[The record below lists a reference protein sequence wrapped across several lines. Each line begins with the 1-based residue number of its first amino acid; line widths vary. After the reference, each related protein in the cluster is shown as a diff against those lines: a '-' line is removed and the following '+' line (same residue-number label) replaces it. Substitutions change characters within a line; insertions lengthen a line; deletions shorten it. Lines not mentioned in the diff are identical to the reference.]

1 MELRDA
7 LAQISEIRLRMARVE
22 VYRGLRAGPAAFS
35 GFVALLAAGVQAA
48 VIPVPQADI
57 AAYVALWV
65 GAAAAS
71 ALTAGLAMVVH
82 YRRARATLDRQGAWL
97 AVEQLLPCIVAGA
110 LLTFVL
116 FRFAPE
122 TAWLLPALWQILFG
136 LGLFASSR
144 LLPRPIAFVGGFY
157 LVTGLLCVVLA
168 RGEHAFSPLAMG
180 VPFGAGQLLAAAVL
194 YWCLERGDG
203 QA

>member
-1 MELRDA
+1 MKA
-7 LAQISEIRLRMARVE
+7 HH
-22 VYRGLRAGPAAFS
+22 AGDQA
-35 GFVALLAAGVQAA
+35 GLLAAGGDEGGV
-48 VIPVPQADI
+48 
-57 AAYVALWV
+57 L
-65 GAAAAS
+65 
-71 ALTAGLAMVVH
+71 
-82 YRRARATLDRQGAWL
+82 LDAQGAVL
-97 AVEQLLPCIVAGA
+97 RAGA

-180 VPFGAGQLLAAAVL
+180 VPFGAGQLLASAVL